1 MRCGGDKR
9 YKRRLIDI
17 TQRRM
22 LSANDEVEFVAE
34 DAVTIIDGEMD
45 EQRDGAKR
53 DRRKRPL
60 PDVAQPPLPRG
71 LRASASGRDDPRDS
85 RRSRAPSFGRAN
97 RPRRISPIVDRAG
110 ISNPQGLRRELA

>member
-1 MRCGGDKR
+1 MRNAGDER
-9 YKRRLIDI
+9 HKRRLIDI

-34 DAVTIIDGEMD
+34 NTVTIVDGEMD
-45 EQRDGAKR
+45 EQRDGAKHG
-53 DRRKRPL
+53 RRKRPL

-71 LRASASGRDDPRDS
+71 LRASASERDDPRDN

-97 RPRRISPIVDRAG
+97 RPRRISPAADRAG